1 MKIPEHVASH
11 LNELGLEKRGATHY
25 LLGPAA
31 LYEMALARQEG
42 QLAEHGP
49 LVVRTDPHTG
59 RAPDDRFIVKEAP
72 AEEGIAWGEANRPIE
87 EEVFQQLRER
97 MSQHAEGRELF
108 VQDAYAGMEAS
119 HRLPVRI
126 ITEKAWHS
134 LFAHNMFVRR
144 RAEALVDFEPG
155 FTVLDLCEFKA
166 DPERDGTRSEAF
178 VLISFKE
185 KLILIGG
192 TRYAGEIKKSIFSVL
207 NYMLPEKG
215 VLPMHSSANKG
226 EEGEEGD
233 TALFF
238 GLSGTGKTTL
248 SADASRTLIGDDEH
262 GWGDDGVFNFEG
274 GCYAKMIRLSPEEE
288 PEIYSTTR
296 RFGTILENVV
306 VDPERRI
313 PDFDD
318 TTITENTRGSYP
330 LYYIPNASPAGQ
342 GGHPKNIIF
351 LACDSFGVMPPVAR
365 LNPEQAMYHFLSGYT
380 AKVGGTEEGV
390 KEPRATFSACFGEP
404 FMVRPPAV
412 YARLLGEK
420 IEEHDVACWLVNTGW
435 TGGAY
440 GTGTRIRLKYTRAM
454 VNAIHAGTLAEA
466 ETFTEPVF
474 GFAVPKDVDG
484 VPPEV
489 LNPRTTWE
497 DPSAYDQQAHKLAN
511 MFASN
516 FEKYEDNV
524 APSVVQ
530 AGPKLEAVAR

>member
-1 MKIPEHVASH
+1 MKTPEHVASH

-31 LYEMALARQEG
+31 LYEMALARREG

-59 RAPDDRFIVKEAP
+59 RAPDDRFIVREAP
-72 AEEGIAWGEANRPIE
+72 TEADVAWGKVNRPIE
-87 EEVFQQLRER
+87 EDVFQQLRER
-97 MSQHAEGRELF
+97 MSRHAEGRELF
-108 VQDAYAGMEAS
+108 VQDSYAGADAA
-119 HRLPVRI
+119 HQLPVRI

-144 RAEALVDFEPG
+144 RAEALVDFAPG
-155 FTVLDLCEFKA
+155 FTVLDLCEFEA

-185 KLILIGG
+185 KLVLIGG
-192 TRYAGEIKKSIFSVL
+192 THYAGEIKKSIFSVL
-207 NYMLPEKG
+207 NYLLPEKG
-215 VLPMHSSANKG
+215 ILPMHSSANKT
-226 EEGEEGD
+226 EEDG

-262 GWGDDGVFNFEG
+262 GWSEEGVFNFEG
-274 GCYAKMIRLSPEEE
+274 GCYAKMIHLSPEEE

-306 VDPERRI
+306 VDPERRV

-318 TTITENTRGSYP
+318 TMITENTRGSYP

-342 GGHPKNIIF
+342 GGHPENIIF

-365 LNPEQAMYHFLSGYT
+365 LNSDQAMYHFLSGYT

-404 FMVRPPAV
+404 FMVRPPAA

-420 IEEHDVACWLVNTGW
+420 VEEHGVACWLVNTGW

-454 VNAIHAGTLAEA
+454 VNAIHTGALAEA

-474 GFAVPKDVDG
+474 GFAVPKDVDD

-497 DPSAYDQQAHKLAN
+497 DPSAYDQQAQKLAG
-511 MFASN
+511 MFVSN
-516 FEKYEDNV
+516 FERYEHDV
-524 APSVVQ
+524 ALSVAQ
-530 AGPKLEAVAR
+530 AGPELEAVAR